1 MCYYVDISNT
11 AVKIDI
17 YEPTE
22 FLINFNISDD
32 YKFCEV
38 EYDAFACWY
47 IPNNEQ

>member
-22 FLINFNISDD
+22 FLINFNVGD

-38 EYDAFACWY
+38 EYDTTTSWY
-47 IPNNEQ
+47 L